1 MNNNDTVKITI
12 EEFSRLQGWMK
23 MVDDKKSQLYESMK
37 TRYRDLKV
45 ILSFMGVNIT
55 ELDIVK
61 EQCIVRRADLRKK
74 SALLQSALLQTTCE
88 SHNCVTE
95 WKHITEVNH
104 YDCV

>member
-61 EQCIVRRADLRKK
+61 E
-74 SALLQSALLQTTCE
+74 
-88 SHNCVTE
+88 
-95 WKHITEVNH
+95 
-104 YDCV
+104 

>member
-1 MNNNDTVKITI
+1 MEEMNNNDTVKITI

-61 EQCIVRRADLRKK
+61 E
-74 SALLQSALLQTTCE
+74 
-88 SHNCVTE
+88 
-95 WKHITEVNH
+95 
-104 YDCV
+104 